1 MRPGLASGGN
11 ADHFARMRRMGSLF
25 QAAILLSLLCQSGLG
40 QTPVFIRAN
49 TGATF
54 PALSH
59 KLSLAISTNGHDW
72 QSLHTTPTLTN
83 FSRDA
88 SILRHGNE
96 FVTVYSDDFA
106 LNPFGYSTNG
116 TFGLARSTDLV
127 NWQATHVKLR
137 GPLLSN
143 AVPNNTWA
151 PEWFVEGTN
160 YYVLVRL
167 STTLSNN
174 YGPPGIGYLQCHDP
188 GTWTNWSD
196 FTLLPGLASNENDPF
211 LLKVGSTYHLFTDD
225 GGPHSGKILHR
236 QSTTSPFEGY
246 GAPAIIGTNFR
257 QAAALTNSSAWW
269 QATPFEGQ
277 FVVPLGGDRYRLYFQ
292 ATWWDHCFAI
302 ESTNGM
308 ATWDITTM
316 RQLTYDGKP
325 AFGHGSVMT
334 LEATD
339 ALLPLAALAQRAD
352 QAITEVQTIQ
362 TNPNAY
368 NLYTATQFT
377 GNRTAGR
384 TDVLADPGSY
394 GLFTEDSITDLNLG
408 GAMIQKSGSNV
419 VVHLQLQ
426 TTPDLS
432 TSFTNHG
439 EPVGI
444 EVDLPGDKHFLRIRA
459 LRPQ

>member
-1 MRPGLASGGN
+1 MAVVLPRFLVA
-11 ADHFARMRRMGSLF
+11 FL
-25 QAAILLSLLCQSGLG
+25 AILFAQQSLAQP
-40 QTPVFIRAN
+40 TVFIRAN

-54 PALSH
+54 PQLSH
-59 KLSLAISTNGHDW
+59 KLSLAISTNGLDW

-116 TFGLARSTDLV
+116 TFGLARSTDLI
-127 NWQATHVKLR
+127 NWQAGHVKLR

-151 PEWFVEGTN
+151 PEWFVDGTN

-211 LLKVGSTYHLFTDD
+211 ILKVGSTYHLFTDD

-236 QSTTSPFEGY
+236 QSTTGPFEGY

-257 QAAALTNSSAWW
+257 RAAALTNSSAWW

-277 FVVPLGGDRYRLYFQ
+277 FVMPLGGDRYRLYFQ

-302 ESTNGM
+302 ESTDGM

-334 LEATD
+334 IEATD

-352 QAITEVQTIQ
+352 RAITEIQTIR

-368 NLYTATQFT
+368 NLYTGTDLT
-377 GNRTAGR
+377 NSRTAGR
-384 TDVLADPGSY
+384 ADVTGNPTSY
-394 GLFTEDSITDLNLG
+394 GLYTPQSITDLNLG
-408 GAMIQKSGSNV
+408 GVMIQKSGSNAIV
-419 VVHLQLQ
+419 SLQLQ
-426 TTPDLS
+426 TTSDLS

-439 EPVGI
+439 EPVPI
-444 EVDLPGDKHFLRIRA
+444 EVNLPDNKHFLRIRA
-459 LRPQ
+459 LGPQ

>member
-1 MRPGLASGGN
+1 
-11 ADHFARMRRMGSLF
+11 MRRMGSLF
-25 QAAILLSLLCQSGLG
+25 QAAILLALLCQSGLG

-59 KLSLAISTNGHDW
+59 KLSLAISTNGLDW

-88 SILRHGNE
+88 SIIRHGNE
-96 FVTVYSDDFA
+96 FVTVYSDDF
-106 LNPFGYSTNG
+106 NVTDRFGYSTNG
-116 TFGLARSTDLV
+116 SFGLARSADLV
-127 NWQATHVKLR
+127 NWQATHVQLR

-143 AVPNNTWA
+143 ATPNNTWA
-151 PEWFVEGTN
+151 PEWFVESTN

-188 GTWTNWSD
+188 GTWTNWSE
-196 FTLLPGLASNENDPF
+196 FTILPGLASNENDPF
-211 LLKVGSTYHLFTDD
+211 ILKVGSTYHLFTDD
-225 GGPHSGKILHR
+225 GGPHSGKIFHR
-236 QSTTSPFEGY
+236 QSTTGPFGGY
-246 GAPAIIGTNFR
+246 GPPAIIGTNFAQAPAFM
-257 QAAALTNSSAWW
+257 QAASQTNSPIWRN
-269 QATPFEGQ
+269 TPFEGQ
-277 FVVPLGGDRYRLYFQ
+277 FVIPMGGDNYRLYFQ

-302 ESTNGM
+302 DSTNGM
-308 ATWDITTM
+308 ETWNLASM
-316 RQLTYDGKP
+316 RQLAYDGKQ
-325 AFGHGSVMT
+325 AFGHGSVMAI
-334 LEATD
+334 EATA
-339 ALLPLAALAQRAD
+339 ALLPLAALARRAD
-352 QAITEVQTIQ
+352 QAVTEIQ
-362 TNPNAY
+362 QIQANPNAY

-384 TDVLADPGSY
+384 ADVLADPGSY

-419 VVHLQLQ
+419 VVNLQLQ

-459 LRPQ
+459 LGPQ

>member
-1 MRPGLASGGN
+1 MAGAAPRL
-11 ADHFARMRRMGSLF
+11 LVVL
-25 QAAILLSLLCQSGLG
+25 AAILLAQGGFAQSK
-40 QTPVFIRAN
+40 VFIRAN

-54 PALSH
+54 PQLSH
-59 KLSLAISTNGHDW
+59 KLSLAISTNGLDW

-88 SILRHGNE
+88 SIMRHGSE
-96 FVTVYSDDFA
+96 FVTVYSDDFS
-106 LNPFGYSTNG
+106 LDPFGYSTNG

-127 NWQATHVKLR
+127 NWQDTKVKLR

-143 AVPNNTWA
+143 ALPNNTWA

-196 FTLLPGLASNENDPF
+196 FNLLPGLASNENDPF
-211 LLKVGSTYHLFTDD
+211 ILKVGSTYHLFTDD
-225 GGPHSGKILHR
+225 GGPGTGKILHR
-236 QSTTSPFEGY
+236 QSTTGPFEGY

-277 FVVPLGGDRYRLYFQ
+277 FVVPLGGDHYRLYFQ

-302 ESTNGM
+302 ESTDGM
-308 ATWDITTM
+308 ETWDPATL
-316 RQLTYDGKP
+316 RQLVYDGQP
-325 AFGHGSVMT
+325 AYGHGSVMT
-334 LEATD
+334 IEATD
-339 ALLPLAALAQRAD
+339 ALLPLAALARRAD
-352 QAITEVQTIQ
+352 QAVTEVQTIQ

-368 NLYTATQFT
+368 NLYTGADLT
-377 GNRTAGR
+377 NSRTAGR
-384 TDVLADPGSY
+384 AEVTSNPANY
-394 GLFTEDSITDLNLG
+394 GLYTPQSITDLNLG
-408 GAMIQKSGSNV
+408 GVMMQKSGSNAV
-419 VVHLQLQ
+419 VSLQLQ
-426 TTPDLS
+426 TTYDLS

-439 EPVGI
+439 EPVAI

-459 LRPQ
+459 LGPH

>member
-362 TNPNAY
+362 TDPNAY

>member
-1 MRPGLASGGN
+1 MVCAMN
-11 ADHFARMRRMGSLF
+11 HFATVNREATRFLAAALF
-25 QAAILLSLLCQSGLG
+25 LFFAQSAISQS
-40 QTPVFIRAN
+40 TVFIRAN

-54 PALSH
+54 PKLSH
-59 KLSLAISTNGHDW
+59 KLSLAVSTNGLDW

-106 LNPFGYSTNG
+106 LDPFGYSTNG

-137 GPLLSN
+137 GRLLSN

-151 PEWFVEGTN
+151 PEWFVDGTN

-188 GTWTNWSD
+188 GIWTNWSD

-211 LLKVGSTYHLFTDD
+211 ILKVGSTYHLFTDD

-236 QSTTSPFEGY
+236 QSTTGPFEGY
-246 GAPAIIGTNFR
+246 GAPAIIGTNFT
-257 QAAALTNSSAWW
+257 QAAAFEQAATQTNAPKVSR
-269 QATPFEGQ
+269 ATPFEGQ
-277 FVVPLGGDRYRLYFQ
+277 FVVPLGGDHYRLYFQ

-302 ESTNGM
+302 ESSDGM
-308 ATWDITTM
+308 ETWDISTM
-316 RQLTYDGKP
+316 RPLTYDGKP

-334 LEATD
+334 IEATD
-339 ALLPLAALAQRAD
+339 ARLPLGALARRAD
-352 QAITEVQTIQ
+352 QAVTAVQTIQ
-362 TNPNAY
+362 TNPNTY
-368 NLYTATQFT
+368 NLYTGADLT
-377 GNRTAGR
+377 NSRTAGR
-384 TDVLADPGSY
+384 ADVTSNPTNY
-394 GLFTEDSITDLNLG
+394 GLYTPQMITDLNLG
-408 GAMIQKSGSNV
+408 GVMLQKIGSNAV
-419 VVHLQLQ
+419 VNLQLQ

-432 TSFTNHG
+432 TSFINMG
-439 EPVGI
+439 QPVEI
-444 EVDLPGDKHFLRIRA
+444 EVTLPGDKHFLRIRA
-459 LRPQ
+459 LGPQ